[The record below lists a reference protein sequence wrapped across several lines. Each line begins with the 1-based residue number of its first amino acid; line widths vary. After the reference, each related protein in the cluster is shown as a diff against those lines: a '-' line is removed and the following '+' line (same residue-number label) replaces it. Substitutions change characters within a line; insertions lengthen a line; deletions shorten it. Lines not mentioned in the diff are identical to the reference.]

1 MTPESQFTMVES
13 PIRLAGDIKIALQA
27 TATATADTLIQN
39 NT

>member
-27 TATATADTLIQN
+27 TATAGTLIQN